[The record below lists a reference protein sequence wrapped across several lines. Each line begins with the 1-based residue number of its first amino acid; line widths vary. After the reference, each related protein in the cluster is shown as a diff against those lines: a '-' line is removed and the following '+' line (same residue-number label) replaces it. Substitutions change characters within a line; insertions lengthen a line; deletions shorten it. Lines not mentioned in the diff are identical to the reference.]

1 MLFGICLGVDL
12 LIQTIKEIDFA
23 NSFGVIC
30 LHSFAVHDQFL
41 KFFDDYLIFQFFFN
55 IVHICALSQA
65 VDKAGAWITHSTH
78 RGAPGVI

>member
-41 KFFDDYLIFQFFFN
+41 KFFDDYLIFQFFLTLCTF
-55 IVHICALSQA
+55 VHCLRQWTRQGLGLLTALTGGRQ
-65 VDKAGAWITHSTH
+65 G
-78 RGAPGVI
+78 